1 MWKGVPVMCRNQ
13 KDIDTRIHR
22 KCVFAGTD
30 ETKMIEL
37 GERLLNAF
45 REVCNSNTQKANAV
59 VGELCYTDEEFYDP
73 SNEVRLMDQALL
85 KLEVFAEEADRDKYK
100 REIHNILQLAQMVKI
115 MESLKYTVYSYGKYG
130 PEFVSILTTC
140 YMSSFDYTNEEASEL
155 LNMSESTFYRKKK
168 RAVILFALA
177 FLDYKAHWRGMDP
190 IFQDEGDQVSMVI

>member
-1 MWKGVPVMCRNQ
+1 MCAKQ

-30 ETKMIEL
+30 EDKMVKL

-45 REVCNSNTQKANAV
+45 HEVCSCNTRKANEV
-59 VGELCYTDEEFYDP
+59 VAELCYFDDDYYDP
-73 SNEVRLMDQALL
+73 SEEVKLMDQALAR
-85 KLEVFAEEADRDKYK
+85 LEFFAEESDKDRYK
-100 REIHNILQLAQMVKI
+100 REIHNILQMAQYTRI
-115 MESLKYTVYSYGKYG
+115 MESLKYTVYGYGKYG

-155 LNMSESTFYRKKK
+155 LNMSESTFYRKKR

-190 IFQDEGDQVSMVI
+190 IFMDEGSQLSMAI